1 MAITMAVLDGLEFA
15 AGLALAIGLAMC
27 SISRE
32 DVFYIYLFMFITIH
46 VRTVFSRRFGH
57 GKSLGFGSG
66 SQNCTELIHV
76 PY

>member
-32 DVFYIYLFMFITIH
+32 DVFYIYLH

-57 GKSLGFGSG
+57 GKRLGLGSG
-66 SQNCTELIHV
+66 PQNCTELIHV